1 MTLIT
6 RRKFLAAGA
15 TGMAGLSAVP
25 ITADAFSFN
34 SPQTKG
40 ESTMKSVLSETE
52 LKELQKFDAPTISN
66 AIEPFNIRSR
76 DKGFMSPEVKC
87 IFPEFPPLVGYAVTA
102 KIRATQQTGKPTNYI
117 SRKDWWE
124 FIRTIPKPRVVVI
137 QDLDEPKAI
146 GSYWGEVNAN
156 VHKAL
161 GCVGVVT
168 DGGVRD
174 LPPVRELGFHFFAGA
189 VIVSHAYVNLVE
201 IGTPVVVG
209 GLSVKPGDLL
219 FGDMHGVINIPHE
232 ISKDVAESARK
243 IMEWE
248 RPIIEYCKSPNFT
261 IEGLNEVFNRA
272 R

>member
-1 MTLIT
+1 MSIN
-6 RRKFLAAGA
+6 RRNFLHTGA
-15 TGMAGLSAVP
+15 VGILGLHKAIMPMNVSS
-25 ITADAFSFN
+25 FS
-34 SPQTKG
+34 SMQTNG
-40 ESTMKSVLSETE
+40 ESTMKTILSETE
-52 LKELQKFDAPTISN
+52 LRELHKFDAPTISN
-66 AIEPFNIRSR
+66 AIEPFNVRPQ

-102 KIRATQQTGKPTNYI
+102 KIRATRQTDKQTNYI
-117 SRKDWWE
+117 SRKNWWE
-124 FIRTIPKPRVVVI
+124 FIQTIPKPRVVVI

-156 VHKAL
+156 IHKAL

-174 LPPVRELGFHFFAGA
+174 LPPVRELGFHFFASA

-201 IGTPVVVG
+201 IGTSVVVG
-209 GLSVKPGDLL
+209 GLSVQSGDLL

-232 ISKDVAESARK
+232 IAKDIAESARK
-243 IMEWE
+243 VMKMEH
-248 RPIIEYCKSPNFT
+248 PIIEYCKSPNFT
-261 IEGLNEVFNRA
+261 IEGLNEVFNRG